1 MEKRFSRAIKTLPL
15 IIGFLIP
22 VALSAWVIESSDRKN
37 APTSY
42 EPSQLTE
49 YIASNTS
56 GTNYIFENVNLGQD
70 EGNESGFYSSLTT
83 DRTYQNIDGFHRN
96 IYLGYSDGRTLN
108 IDHNVV
114 FTHTQSKIDYS
125 EKEFLEKSTFT
136 PKDGDGDNGTDGSY
150 YVKYF
155 SDKTNATNN
164 ALSYIPKYN
173 KTINYYRNNNS
184 SKSLSYRDYKSDGT
198 YETKTYTPKGY
209 LYTIK
214 LAGNLIIKKG
224 SFLSIGALVMS
235 TNGGGE
241 AGGIIQG
248 NNVELDLN
256 GHTITIEEGATLN
269 AYGYIVDTKT
279 NADGSLKG
287 AIYNHGTIYS
297 PMVVCDYS
305 GGGNTVG
312 RAFANIV
319 PFSMFNMPYLSA
331 KVYFYNTSKLLCPTA
346 LYASSTLSKIV
357 CKIIGND
364 SDSFIQLEDS
374 SSVLISETK
383 NNRSDDQEV
392 FYSGDEKNDSETKDG
407 FRCNL
412 IFKGDVRINSLKLN
426 VVMKKSKLDINVT
439 INASFDLAAFYFP
452 VAPFYDLVI
461 EDNARVTC
469 PLTLEFYPGSH
480 LLAKEKS
487 QIILSSSQ
495 YNNHYTVKIAS
506 TTDYLIKKGTSYG
519 GIVVPTELPPSGD
532 SSYYYYIPGQFSNN
546 PYSFQTSNFDRYL
559 RDEYALLTKKE
570 PRIRIGGQ
578 IGSNLSGSEV
588 SNHVLTG
595 YIDIDTNKNSSFL
608 NNCQNFSLMKKE
620 FQYVSPTITSV
631 APFSMKFQGAGKSL
645 SGAINQPLCDK
656 NFNVINPL
664 KINGGFDLSTTY
676 DFLTGIYTCVRS
688 DKKHVCLN
696 DENKFVEVE
705 QNSDGHYVTLQD
717 ELIGTKIRYLYFK
730 NIFVSAEKYDI
741 NLFDENGNLVT
752 RNSDGTYT
760 LKYSYAGYSGKE
772 LYVKNGEDYSKA
784 SNVGEGNYLVTST
797 IDSSTDY
804 STFLKKVKSQIDADL
819 KTIDL
824 NGQQFNSIIFK
835 QLSSSTINKFGTFK
849 SASFRL
855 TGYPQLYKLSWF
867 KYRPFD
873 DPIFVSTG
881 DLSVN
886 YHSNFKTRLRF
897 DKNFGSWV
905 KTSNAT

>member
-631 APFSMKFQGAGKSL
+631 APFSMKFQ
-645 SGAINQPLCDK
+645 
-656 NFNVINPL
+656 
-664 KINGGFDLSTTY
+664 
-676 DFLTGIYTCVRS
+676 
-688 DKKHVCLN
+688 
-696 DENKFVEVE
+696 
-705 QNSDGHYVTLQD
+705 D